1 MLLSRALV
9 PGLFL
14 SGASFSRTL
23 LSRACLVAAFCLL
36 AACSNMQVQTAGEVL
51 RQQDVGINVVQSGE
65 RKGQLYSRQL
75 RDRLDSAGPVSHD
88 LSSSLSQSSSSVV
101 SVRGTGSNLKKMT
114 MTAEITLVDRASG
127 EVVLSDS
134 VSATA
139 TLGAVSAYFAQTRSD
154 RHGSERLAMLL
165 ADRVAARVQLY
176 FLNNS
181 GS

>member
-1 MLLSRALV
+1 MLLSRAFLIA
-9 PGLFL
+9 GL
-14 SGASFSRTL
+14 
-23 LSRACLVAAFCLL
+23 CLL
-36 AACSNMQVQTAGEVL
+36 AACANMQVQTVGEVL

-75 RDRLDSAGPVSHD
+75 RDRLDSDGLVTHD
-88 LSSSLSQSSSSVV
+88 LSSNLIQSSSSVV

-114 MTAEITLVDRASG
+114 MTAEITLVDRTTG
-127 EVVLSDS
+127 EIVLKDS
-134 VSATA
+134 VSSTA

>member
-1 MLLSRALV
+1 MLLSRAFLLA
-9 PGLFL
+9 GLCL
-14 SGASFSRTL
+14 
-23 LSRACLVAAFCLL
+23 LVACT
-36 AACSNMQVQTAGEVL
+36 NMQVQTVGELL

-65 RKGQLYSRQL
+65 RTGQLYSRQL
-75 RDRLDSAGPVSHD
+75 RDRFDSGGLITHD
-88 LSSSLSQSSSSVV
+88 LSSNISQSSSSVV

-114 MTAEITLVDRASG
+114 MTAAITLVDRTTG
-127 EVVLSDS
+127 EVVLEDS
-134 VSATA
+134 VSSTA

-165 ADRVAARVQLY
+165 ADRVANRVQLY

>member
-1 MLLSRALV
+1 MSLSRA
-9 PGLFL
+9 FL
-14 SGASFSRTL
+14 IAGILL
-23 LSRACLVAAFCLL
+23 LSACT
-36 AACSNMQVQTAGEVL
+36 NMQVQTVGEML
-51 RQQDVGINVVQSGE
+51 QQQDVGINVVQSGE

-75 RDRLDSAGPVSHD
+75 RDRFSAGGPVTHD
-88 LSSSLSQSSSSVV
+88 LSTKLSQSSSSVI

-114 MTAEITLVDRASG
+114 MTAEITLVDRATG
-127 EVVLSDS
+127 EVVLTDA
-134 VSATA
+134 VSSTA

-176 FLNNS
+176 FLNSS